1 MPRKGTNK
9 KHNVK
14 TKKKNKGAVITVD
27 YEEYDYGD
35 IEEGGDGKNAFVV
48 RNSGDSPLVI
58 DHIPDSADVRSEN
71 GKPNNQ
77 WKTKEYLDS

>member
-35 IEEGGDGKNAFVV
+35 IEEGGDGKNAYVV
-48 RNSGDSPLVI
+48 RNSGGQPTGD
-58 DHIPDSADVRSEN
+58 
-71 GKPNNQ
+71 
-77 WKTKEYLDS
+77 

>member
-9 KHNVK
+9 KHNAK

-35 IEEGGDGKNAFVV
+35 IEEGGDGKTRPGGCSCRAAGLDLQSRPIEYKDFQ
-48 RNSGDSPLVI
+48 
-58 DHIPDSADVRSEN
+58 SAKAMN
-71 GKPNNQ
+71 
-77 WKTKEYLDS
+77 

>member
-9 KHNVK
+9 KHNAK

-35 IEEGGDGKNAFVV
+35 IEEGGDGETRPGGCSVPC
-48 RNSGDSPLVI
+48 RWSGFAI
-58 DHIPDSADVRSEN
+58 QTH
-71 GKPNNQ
+71 
-77 WKTKEYLDS
+77 